1 MAGRRVAFIGLGN
14 LGYPIARNLVDDGYE
29 LKIFDLQSESDA
41 VTSLI
46 AKGAIFEESRRKLA
60 EGVDFVVTL
69 LPDSDVV
76 LSTYLEND
84 GLIGHLAPG
93 TRCIEMTSGY
103 PDATIQLGQAL
114 REAGARLIDAPICN
128 GAVPGAYE
136 RRLVHLVGG
145 EPEDFEACRDLLS
158 ASAREVIHVGPLGT
172 GHAMKSVN
180 NSVAATFN
188 VAVAEGLALLAAY
201 GVPPERA
208 LAQLAECSINVNG
221 FERAAQ
227 AFRRDWDA
235 PPSFR
240 LALQRKDMRYAA
252 RLAAELGVPHP
263 VGDAAHGVLL
273 DAARAGFGDAD
284 WSQAAFRRYGLEP
297 SPTDG

>member
-1 MAGRRVAFIGLGN
+1 MSGKTVAFIGLGN
-14 LGYPIARNLVDDGYE
+14 LGFPIARNLVDDGYE
-29 LKIFDLQSESDA
+29 LKIFDLQSEGDA
-41 VTSLI
+41 VTTLV
-46 AKGAIFEESRRKLA
+46 AKGAVFEESRRKLV
-60 EGVDFVVTL
+60 EDVDVVVTL
-69 LPDSDVV
+69 LPDSEVV
-76 LSTYLEND
+76 LDTYLGDD
-84 GLIGHLAPG
+84 GLAGHLAPG

-103 PDATIQLGQAL
+103 PEATIRLGNVLQ
-114 REAGARLIDAPICN
+114 EAGVRLVDAPICN

-145 EPEDFEACRDLLS
+145 ELEDFEACRELLS
-158 ASAREVIHVGPLGT
+158 ASARKVIHVGPLGT

-208 LAQLAECSINVNG
+208 LEQLAECSINVNG
-221 FERAAQ
+221 FERAAE
-227 AFRRDWDA
+227 AFGRDWDG

-263 VGDAAHGVLL
+263 VGDAAHGVLV
-273 DAARAGFGDAD
+273 DADRAG
-284 WSQAAFRRYGLEP
+284 
-297 SPTDG
+297 

>member
-1 MAGRRVAFIGLGN
+1 MSDKTVAFIGLGN
-14 LGYPIARNLVDDGYE
+14 LGFPIARNLVDDGYH
-29 LKIFDLQSESDA
+29 LKLFDLQSESDA
-41 VTSLI
+41 VTGLV
-46 AKGAIFEESRRKLA
+46 ARGAEFAESRKRLV
-60 EGVDFVVTL
+60 EGVGCVVTL
-69 LPDSDVV
+69 LPDSETV
-76 LSTYLEND
+76 LDTYLGTD
-84 GLIGHLAPG
+84 GLLPHLAPG

-103 PDATIQLGQAL
+103 PEATRRLGAAL
-114 REAGARLIDAPICN
+114 EDIGARLIDAPICN

-145 EPEDFEACRDLLS
+145 EREDFEACRELLG

-172 GHAMKSVN
+172 GHAMKTVN

-188 VAVAEGLALLAAY
+188 VAVAEGLALLAAC

-208 LAQLAECSINVNG
+208 IEHLAECSINGSG
-221 FERAAQ
+221 FERAAE

-252 RLAAELGVPHP
+252 RLAAELGLPHP

-273 DAARAGFGDAD
+273 DAERAGFGDAD
-284 WSQAAFRRYGLEP
+284 WSQAAFRRYGLTPP
-297 SPTDG
+297 SDGG